1 MPTPKMTPAQHADKE
16 LALKAE
22 IADFVTKLS
31 EGEYRTKIEKA
42 ALSFKLQEKRAE
54 LQEHLAIGL
63 SDLNL
68 G

>member
-22 IADFVTKLS
+22 IAGLVTQLS
-31 EGEYRTKIEKA
+31 EGEYRTKTEKA
-42 ALSFKLQEKRAE
+42 ALSYKLQAKRQE
-54 LQEHLAIGL
+54 LQEHLAIGIA
-63 SDLNL
+63 DLDL

>member
-22 IADFVTKLS
+22 IADLVTQLS
-31 EGEYRTKIEKA
+31 EGEYRTKTEKA
-42 ALSFKLQEKRAE
+42 ALSYKLQTKR
-54 LQEHLAIGL
+54 QEL
-63 SDLNL
+63 SDHIAIPISELDL